1 MQLDY
6 LKENPQVLIS
16 VLSFFVALSALLVSI
31 VNNMKNSIR
40 HRRSLDPLL
49 SFYMYEKS
57 NYIVLRVQNTGKS
70 PALNINFDFKELQNN
85 GNGKLCI
92 SKMFNSEIELYPNE
106 MIEGAIAIS
115 GRSISDVIVPVLTL
129 NVSYKKGNDKRKEKY
144 IRKISFVDS
153 FVENDYDTN
162 SIAKATNSMMYS
174 VNRIANYIEGK
185 WLATFD
191 EINAAPKSSLF
202 QDMSNAFNGNN
213 REINATANRDEC
225 GSLID
230 NEE

>member
-1 MQLDY
+1 
-6 LKENPQVLIS
+6 
-16 VLSFFVALSALLVSI
+16 
-31 VNNMKNSIR
+31 
-40 HRRSLDPLL
+40 
-49 SFYMYEKS
+49 
-57 NYIVLRVQNTGKS
+57 
-70 PALNINFDFKELQNN
+70 
-85 GNGKLCI
+85 
-92 SKMFNSEIELYPNE
+92 

-129 NVSYKKGNDKRKEKY
+129 NVSYKKGNDKRKKKY

-213 REINATANRDEC
+213 REINATAKRDEC

>member
-6 LKENPQVLIS
+6 LKENSQVLIS

-40 HRRSLDPLL
+40 HRRSLDPQL

-213 REINATANRDEC
+213 REINATAKRDEC

>member
-57 NYIVLRVQNTGKS
+57 NYVVLRVQNTGKS

-92 SKMFNSEIELYPNE
+92 SKMFNSEIDCIQ
-106 MIEGAIAIS
+106 M
-115 GRSISDVIVPVLTL
+115 
-129 NVSYKKGNDKRKEKY
+129 K
-144 IRKISFVDS
+144 
-153 FVENDYDTN
+153 
-162 SIAKATNSMMYS
+162 
-174 VNRIANYIEGK
+174 
-185 WLATFD
+185 
-191 EINAAPKSSLF
+191 
-202 QDMSNAFNGNN
+202 
-213 REINATANRDEC
+213 
-225 GSLID
+225 
-230 NEE
+230 